1 MTEMEK
7 LLDSLR
13 EMTDEAKKQILNNKE
28 TWTKIGQKD
37 LQGAGF
43 ESEEEL
49 RDFIL
54 NNPYSNL

>member
-7 LLDSLR
+7 LLASLR

-28 TWTKIGQKD
+28 IWSKIGHKD

-49 RDFIL
+49 KEFIL